1 MGCQASAHA
10 EFKFRAGDRVEARFR
25 GRAKRF
31 PATIAKARND
41 GTYDVRYDD
50 GVLENRVSE
59 DFILESKETNL
70 RFKRGHTQFNEALL
84 RKPIHPFEVFK
95 FCDRSGSGRICWED
109 FAAVCPLLGEPPSL
123 DVFKAADTNH
133 DGFVDYE
140 EFEAMLRAGTCFGRP
155 IRVDFILI
163 KQGDHLKAAASK
175 GASTKAADW
184 NDAAGNKCFQAND
197 FDGAIAHYTT
207 AIGLD
212 SKKSTHYSLRAAAFT
227 SKGDPVKALADA
239 EKCIELSPT
248 WPKGYL
254 RKGAALHAMGR
265 YDDAYAAY
273 QAGMKVAPG
282 HRDAELAQGIRDACK
297 ARSEADSAANSLYEP
312 AVEVG
317 AKPTELATE
326 SELRAQLFGLA
337 QSGADAAASNLYVL
351 ELELVPATRTTGV
364 ARGQPG
370 GAAAGGKARG
380 PPRTS

>member
-31 PATIAKARND
+31 PATIAKARDD

-50 GVLENRVSE
+50 GVLENRVTADLISE
-59 DFILESKETNL
+59 PGET
-70 RFKRGHTQFNEALL
+70 RKKFKRGYTQTSKHAEFQRGYTQFNKALL

-95 FCDRSGSGRICWED
+95 LCDRSGSGRICWED

-155 IRVDFILI
+155 VRVDFIRI

-175 GASTKAADW
+175 GAST
-184 NDAAGNKCFQAND
+184 NQ
-197 FDGAIAHYTT
+197 
-207 AIGLD
+207 
-212 SKKSTHYSLRAAAFT
+212 
-227 SKGDPVKALADA
+227 
-239 EKCIELSPT
+239 
-248 WPKGYL
+248 
-254 RKGAALHAMGR
+254 
-265 YDDAYAAY
+265 
-273 QAGMKVAPG
+273 
-282 HRDAELAQGIRDACK
+282 
-297 ARSEADSAANSLYEP
+297 SEADAAASNLYEP

-326 SELRAQLFGLA
+326 SELRAQLFGRA
-337 QSGADAAASNLYVL
+337 Q
-351 ELELVPATRTTGV
+351 R
-364 ARGQPG
+364 
-370 GAAAGGKARG
+370 
-380 PPRTS
+380 